1 MYLTIRTDL
10 PKGFSITINIFCY
23 LFLFRHGLSRTTIE
37 GLRPLPE
44 KAEEPSSSSSTH
56 THPAPLSYHFQ
67 RPHSLSLSSN
77 DSSQDDKLSLSD
89 ASSLSTVRSN
99 SSFGSIQSVR
109 TLGNTST
116 GRSSVYSWGNDDVS
130 DSLYTS
136 IKCPGC
142 LLSSLI
148 FFRDRLFEGGV

>member
-1 MYLTIRTDL
+1 
-10 PKGFSITINIFCY
+10 
-23 LFLFRHGLSRTTIE
+23 LSKTSIE

-44 KAEEPSSSSSTH
+44 KAEEPSH
-56 THPAPLSYHFQ
+56 VPLPQHFQ

-77 DSSQDDKLSLSD
+77 DSFPDDKLSLSD
-89 ASSLSTVRSN
+89 ASSFGTVRSN

-130 DSLYTS
+130 NFPDEEIYR
-136 IKCPGC
+136 C
-142 LLSSLI
+142 L
-148 FFRDRLFEGGV
+148 